1 MIFKFPSH
9 LKLVECLLYIRFCAM
24 KFQIHY
30 LWFLKKITHVY
41 IAHIN
46 IFVWTDEN
54 SDELARDHIASGGSE
69 IQSKSKWVISC
80 FLSEMRKK
88 KKKDSSSRFLPL
100 IKNSHNYINSGSQIL
115 NHIRTSRSLLKMYIN
130 RPIPCS

>member
-1 MIFKFPSH
+1 MIFKFPSQ
-9 LKLVECLLYIRFCAM
+9 LKFVECPLYIRFCTT

-30 LWFLKKITHVY
+30 RRFFKKITQVY

-46 IFVWTDEN
+46 IFVWTHEN
-54 SDELARDHIASGGSE
+54 SDEFARDHIASGGSE

-80 FLSEMRKK
+80 FLSQMRKK

-100 IKNSHNYINSGSQIL
+100 IKNSHNYINSGSQTL
-115 NHIRTSRSLLKMYIN
+115 NHIRTSRSLLKMHIN
-130 RPIPCS
+130 RPIPYS